1 MPLHVIIVMVTL
13 VYKHPGTLINQLT
26 EFLESIESSVVWT
39 RHVYINHHSCFLF
52 ITFWYQIFLS
62 IFVVWHS
69 DKPIYLEHD
78 MQHKDKAY
86 STLHIARKMKAK
98 GIFLK
103 EAGLLKKMKMDNVG
117 FQSSLLIY
125 IISNTYHL
133 IELIEYKN
141 ANLNLPD
148 KIMNIRLKYLI

>member
-1 MPLHVIIVMVTL
+1 
-13 VYKHPGTLINQLT
+13 
-26 EFLESIESSVVWT
+26 
-39 RHVYINHHSCFLF
+39 
-52 ITFWYQIFLS
+52 
-62 IFVVWHS
+62 
-69 DKPIYLEHD
+69 

>member
-1 MPLHVIIVMVTL
+1 
-13 VYKHPGTLINQLT
+13 
-26 EFLESIESSVVWT
+26 
-39 RHVYINHHSCFLF
+39 
-52 ITFWYQIFLS
+52 
-62 IFVVWHS
+62 
-69 DKPIYLEHD
+69 

-103 EAGLLKKMKMDNVG
+103 EAGFLKKKKMKMDNVG

-133 IELIEYKN
+133 IEHGTIYDRLNIKMLICSFQC
-141 ANLNLPD
+141 
-148 KIMNIRLKYLI
+148 KIVGKI